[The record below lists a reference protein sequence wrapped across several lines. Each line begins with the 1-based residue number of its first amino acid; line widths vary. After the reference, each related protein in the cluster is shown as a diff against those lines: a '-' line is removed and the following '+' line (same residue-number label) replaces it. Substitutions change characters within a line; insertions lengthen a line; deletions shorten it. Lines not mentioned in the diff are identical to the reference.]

1 MVRTTS
7 LDRVGTLG
15 RHLME
20 YGLRRE
26 LLDSSTTIHQQMV
39 VLVIFTMHKMLPRC
53 FFNQLLHRIGTVFL
67 LVGVAITPSLNGLE
81 PPHKEDANSR
91 VEQPLDGYK
100 NSAEFAELLQIGIKN
115 GFVGKDGFKLIIARL
130 DYGMT
135 NKSSK
140 LGFDGE
146 REIQPQRDKIE
157 EAAFLFG
164 LEYCDQKKMQ
174 TALLIHGRPFKSENI
189 FYRILDQ
196 RLRMQTDSKT
206 PLLESIALRQST
218 FRCIYT
224 SGGMF
229 SEPIHRISDILEVGR
244 LESFKKPAIANQ
256 ILRQLWHVVDG
267 PKSYYDPTDT
277 KEALRFIAL
286 ESTADEEAVNN
297 ILLRLICPEL
307 AQEIPLTQYYK
318 PQPVSWKSEAS
329 KAVIWYLHQ
338 IRNDNLRARTV
349 LNAVKGECKRQ
360 ADWIQQIEAGKISE
374 EVGFTI
380 PLKESR
386 IAKDRFEAKATEE
399 YRKRFKK

>member
-1 MVRTTS
+1 
-7 LDRVGTLG
+7 
-15 RHLME
+15 
-20 YGLRRE
+20 
-26 LLDSSTTIHQQMV
+26 
-39 VLVIFTMHKMLPRC
+39 MLPRYIS
-53 FFNQLLHRIGTVFL
+53 NQWIHHIGTVFL
-67 LVGVAITPSLNGLE
+67 LVSVVTTPTLNGLE
-81 PPHKEDANSR
+81 TTHKENADSQ
-91 VEQPLDGYK
+91 VEQPLNGYK
-100 NSAEFAELLQIGIKN
+100 SSAELAELVQIGIKN
-115 GFVGKDGFKLIIARL
+115 GFVGKDGFKLILSRL

-146 REIQPQRDKIE
+146 REVQPLRDKIE

-164 LEYCDQKKMQ
+164 LEHCDQKKMQ

-189 FYRILDQ
+189 FYKILDQ

-229 SEPIHRISDILEVGR
+229 SESIHRIPDILEVGR
-244 LESFKKPAIANQ
+244 LESFKKTAIANQ

-297 ILLRLICPEL
+297 ILLRLTCPEL

-338 IRNDNLRARTV
+338 IRNDNSRARTV
-349 LNAVKGECKRQ
+349 LNTIKVECKRQ
-360 ADWIQQIEAGKISE
+360 AEWIQQIEAGKTSE